1 MFFFFFNFC
10 NNIWSLDD
18 VKLSGEGEYNL
29 NILKEIRVRES
40 FNELDEDVREC
51 QNKETYDE
59 CTTRHYIEE
68 TREKCGCLPFAIRL
82 SKMVN

>member
-1 MFFFFFNFC
+1 M
-10 NNIWSLDD
+10 
-18 VKLSGEGEYNL
+18 LSGEGEYNL
-29 NILKEIRVRES
+29 NILKEIEVTES

-68 TREKCGCLPFAIRL
+68 TRHKCGCLPFAIRL
-82 SKMVN
+82 SEMVNDHPCLLACLVG